1 MKTNILILT
10 MSLSAFIFQ
19 GCEKEDNFMNPSNQ
33 PYIEASSPTD
43 LEADNDLLKQ
53 IRSDSKITNVKL
65 KSGVID
71 PINTNNNMDYIGAY
85 FHNMILSVSSS
96 ESTYP
101 STTEN
106 EYTNKYHD
114 YMAQNDIGFDFDS
127 LSFSSTTLFFDLAQE
142 AIDYALLDTALI
154 AVNSLIAFENN
165 VATTT
170 LLTND
175 QKTQLL
181 AFSAAMKYSRS
192 TIANDGLIIGT
203 DTISGGNLLK
213 FSAKCFDREF
223 SKGAHAGFKVL
234 VDKENLV
241 LAAVAWAGL
250 PATIIGSIGNGFY
263 QGIKNCI

>member
-1 MKTNILILT
+1 

-19 GCEKEDNFMNPSNQ
+19 GCEKEDNFMTTSNHT
-33 PYIEASSPTD
+33 YTEASSPTD
-43 LEADNDLLKQ
+43 LETGRNLLKE
-53 IRSDSKITNVKL
+53 IRSDSKVTMVKL

-71 PINTNNNMDYIGAY
+71 PANTNNSMDYIGTY

-96 ESTYP
+96 ESANP

-106 EYTNKYHD
+106 EYTDKYHD
-114 YMAQNDIGFDFDS
+114 YLAQNDIGFDFDS
-127 LSFSSTTLFFDLAQE
+127 LSFSGTTLFFDLAQE
-142 AIDYALLDTALI
+142 AIDYALLDTALN
-154 AVNSLIAFENN
+154 AVNSLIALENN

-192 TIANDGLIIGT
+192 TIANDGLIIGA

-223 SKGAHAGFKVL
+223 SKGAYAGFKVL

-241 LAAVAWAGL
+241 LAAVAWYFL
-250 PATIIGSIGNGFY
+250 PETIVISIGNGFY
-263 QGIKNCI
+263 RGIKNCI